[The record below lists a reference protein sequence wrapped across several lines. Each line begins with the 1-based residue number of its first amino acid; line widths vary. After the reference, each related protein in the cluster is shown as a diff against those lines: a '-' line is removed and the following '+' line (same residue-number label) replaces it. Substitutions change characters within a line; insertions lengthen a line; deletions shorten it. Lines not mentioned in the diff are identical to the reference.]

1 VGWKDWVRGIEI
13 EPSIYAADFS
23 RLGEQLETL
32 MEAGTRI
39 FQFDVGDGQFV
50 EPITIGPVVLESISP
65 IVRARGGVLDVHLM
79 IVSPEKHFRAI
90 ADAGGDSVTVHYE
103 VCDDLPGVIAQAR
116 DLGLGAGVA
125 FNPET
130 EPEAVVEAAGELV
143 DLVLCMSIHP
153 GYSGQP
159 FMPEA
164 IPRIRRLRELL
175 PEGVHVQVDG
185 GVGPGNVPQL
195 VEAGANLLVAGSSVF
210 GQEDIAEAYRGL
222 AAVG

>member
-1 VGWKDWVRGIEI
+1 MGWNDWVRGVEI

-23 RLGEQLETL
+23 RLGEQLESL
-32 MEAGTRI
+32 LVAGTRI

-65 IVRARGGVLDVHLM
+65 IVHSRGGILDVHLM
-79 IVSPEKHFRAI
+79 IVSPEKHFRAV
-90 ADAGGDSVTVHYE
+90 AEAGGDSVTVHYE
-103 VCDDLPGVIAQAR
+103 VCDDLPGVIAEAR
-116 DLGLGAGVA
+116 ELGLGAGVA

-164 IPRIRRLRELL
+164 LGRVRRLRELL
-175 PEGVHVQVDG
+175 PEAVHIQVDG
-185 GVGPGNVPQL
+185 GVGLDNVPQL

-210 GQEDIAEAYRGL
+210 GGDDIAEAYRGL
-222 AAVG
+222 ASLG

>member
-1 VGWKDWVRGIEI
+1 MGWNDWVRGVEI

-23 RLGEQLETL
+23 RLGEQLESL
-32 MEAGTRI
+32 LEAGTRI

-65 IVRARGGVLDVHLM
+65 IVHSRGGILDVHLM
-79 IVSPEKHFRAI
+79 IVSPEKHFRAV
-90 ADAGGDSVTVHYE
+90 AEAGGDSVTVHYE
-103 VCDDLPGVIAQAR
+103 VCDDLPGVIAEAR
-116 DLGLGAGVA
+116 ELGLGAGVA

-164 IPRIRRLRELL
+164 LGRVRRLRELL
-175 PEGVHVQVDG
+175 PEAVHIQVDG
-185 GVGPGNVPQL
+185 GVGLDNVPQL

-210 GQEDIAEAYRGL
+210 GGDDIAEAYRGL
-222 AAVG
+222 ASLG